1 MFFTPSPLVSIRL
14 TLRPTHIPGHR
25 TLPEG
30 RPLLGNRLI
39 VTVLDGALAMVPEP
53 REDLALPPVGEFVFV
68 LDPPCGGTDVF
79 QGRFKFPF
87 RVILFIQDRVAV
99 HLLHEVVVGLE
110 RFGDLTVSVDPD
122 RKAIDMSDRP
132 VVMGLHHHIRVV
144 ALGEGLYRLGDGVG
158 VALVKETA
166 VPVVRVDDRP
176 VVGVGDL
183 TLSEPGALSQKSSTS
198 LGVLDAAWLFQ
209 MRRLS
214 PHAVVG
220 YGHRVMRRRALDGV
234 AMAACIARRLD
245 HRLGRD
251 ARRPPATR
259 FVQLCTG
266 LLFARGRRT
275 VTSWLRGCGMG
286 RDYKRYYYLLGS
298 VGRKTPAIAR
308 ALLRILLKRLPG
320 DGAGTPLVFA
330 IDDSPTKRYG
340 PHVEGAGKHHNPT
353 PGPAGSKFL
362 YGHVW
367 VCLARLVRHPL
378 WGAIALPIVSHLYIR
393 AKDVGWMAAYYG
405 WQFHTKLE
413 LAAAQIEWLVQQ
425 LGPNRPPIWVVTD
438 GAYAKRPFLKRV
450 LAAGVTVISRLRCD
464 AALWSLPVV
473 VDPGQKRG
481 RGRPPKYG
489 KNRID
494 LAKRAAQTR
503 GWQTGLFSLYGRLV
517 VKKYKTF
524 LATYKPVGGVIR
536 VVLVREPDRWVAYFS
551 TDPDLSVASILE
563 TVADRSAL
571 EQVFHDVKEVHGAGQ
586 QQLRHVWANV
596 GAWNLIG
603 WWHTLVELW
612 AWDRPQSR
620 LRDRSDSPWDKPER
634 RPSHANR
641 CQELR
646 REALQEEYSSLP
658 SVAGLRPKIRRFIQ
672 RHAPGRMRLTV
683 LGKCRSR
690 LQGQMP
696 SSGIIWHGKECRT
709 TRGAPKRRSAKN
721 RTFASR
727 SEGGGQ
733 CPVAT
738 EIDAERPLPGLRVP
752 TAVPRPSGS
761 GG

>member
-1 MFFTPSPLVSIRL
+1 METQWLPVSLVVWI
-14 TLRPTHIPGHR
+14 T
-25 TLPEG
+25 
-30 RPLLGNRLI
+30 
-39 VTVLDGALAMVPEP
+39 ALA
-53 REDLALPPVGEFVFV
+53 
-68 LDPPCGGTDVF
+68 GT
-79 QGRFKFPF
+79 
-87 RVILFIQDRVAV
+87 
-99 HLLHEVVVGLE
+99 
-110 RFGDLTVSVDPD
+110 
-122 RKAIDMSDRP
+122 
-132 VVMGLHHHIRVV
+132 
-144 ALGEGLYRLGDGVG
+144 
-158 VALVKETA
+158 
-166 VPVVRVDDRP
+166 
-176 VVGVGDL
+176 
-183 TLSEPGALSQKSSTS
+183 
-198 LGVLDAAWLFQ
+198 LDARQ
-209 MRRLS
+209 Q
-214 PHAVVG
+214 V
-220 YGHRVMRRRALDGV
+220 
-234 AMAACIARRLD
+234 
-245 HRLGRD
+245 
-251 ARRPPATR
+251 R
-259 FVQLCTG
+259 FVALCTG

-275 VTSWLRGCGMG
+275 VASWLRACGAG

-298 VGRKTPAIAR
+298 VGRKALAIAGV
-308 ALLRILLKRLPG
+308 LLRILLKRLPG
-320 DGAGTPLVFA
+320 DGPGTPLVFA

-353 PGPAGSKFL
+353 PGPAGSPFL

-450 LAAGVTVISRLRCD
+450 LGAGVTVISRLRCD
-464 AALWSLPVV
+464 AALWSLPPV
-473 VDPGQKRG
+473 VDPGQKKG

-489 KNRID
+489 KDRID
-494 LAKRAAQTR
+494 LARRAAQTR

-658 SVAGLRPKIRRFIQ
+658 SVAGLRPKIHRFIQ
-672 RHAPGRMRLTV
+672 RLMR
-683 LGKCRSR
+683 R
-690 LQGQMP
+690 
-696 SSGIIWHGKECRT
+696 
-709 TRGAPKRRSAKN
+709 
-721 RTFASR
+721 
-727 SEGGGQ
+727 
-733 CPVAT
+733 VA
-738 EIDAERPLPGLRVP
+738 
-752 TAVPRPSGS
+752 
-761 GG
+761 

>member
-1 MFFTPSPLVSIRL
+1 MLWLGRPQTHAKESRGWRRNGCRSRSSSGSPPWPGRSTPASRCGSSHSAPGCSLPAAAAPSPV
-14 TLRPTHIPGHR
+14 GC
-25 TLPEG
+25 
-30 RPLLGNRLI
+30 
-39 VTVLDGALAMVPEP
+39 ALW
-53 REDLALPPVGEFVFV
+53 R
-68 LDPPCGGTDVF
+68 
-79 QGRFKFPF
+79 
-87 RVILFIQDRVAV
+87 
-99 HLLHEVVVGLE
+99 
-110 RFGDLTVSVDPD
+110 
-122 RKAIDMSDRP
+122 
-132 VVMGLHHHIRVV
+132 
-144 ALGEGLYRLGDGVG
+144 
-158 VALVKETA
+158 
-166 VPVVRVDDRP
+166 
-176 VVGVGDL
+176 
-183 TLSEPGALSQKSSTS
+183 
-198 LGVLDAAWLFQ
+198 
-209 MRRLS
+209 
-214 PHAVVG
+214 
-220 YGHRVMRRRALDGV
+220 
-234 AMAACIARRLD
+234 
-245 HRLGRD
+245 
-251 ARRPPATR
+251 
-259 FVQLCTG
+259 
-266 LLFARGRRT
+266 
-275 VTSWLRGCGMG
+275 G

-298 VGRKTPAIAR
+298 VGRKALAIAGV
-308 ALLRILLKRLPG
+308 LLRILLKRLPG
-320 DGAGTPLVFA
+320 DGPGTPLVFA

-353 PGPAGSKFL
+353 PGPAGSPFL

-367 VCLARLVRHPL
+367 VCLARLVRHSL
-378 WGAIALPIVSHLYIR
+378 WGAIALPILSHLYIR

-425 LGPNRPPIWVVTD
+425 LGPDHPPIWVVTD
-438 GAYAKRPFLKRV
+438 GAYVKRPFLKRV

-464 AALWSLPVV
+464 AALWSLPPV
-473 VDPGQKRG
+473 VDPGQKKG

-489 KNRID
+489 KDRID
-494 LAKRAAQTR
+494 LARRAAQTR

-658 SVAGLRPKIRRFIQ
+658 SVGGLRPKIRRFIQ
-672 RHAPGRMRLTV
+672 RLMR
-683 LGKCRSR
+683 R
-690 LQGQMP
+690 
-696 SSGIIWHGKECRT
+696 
-709 TRGAPKRRSAKN
+709 
-721 RTFASR
+721 
-727 SEGGGQ
+727 
-733 CPVAT
+733 VA
-738 EIDAERPLPGLRVP
+738 
-752 TAVPRPSGS
+752 
-761 GG
+761 

>member
-1 MFFTPSPLVSIRL
+1 MESQWLPVSLVVWI
-14 TLRPTHIPGHR
+14 T
-25 TLPEG
+25 
-30 RPLLGNRLI
+30 
-39 VTVLDGALAMVPEP
+39 ALA
-53 REDLALPPVGEFVFV
+53 
-68 LDPPCGGTDVF
+68 GT
-79 QGRFKFPF
+79 
-87 RVILFIQDRVAV
+87 
-99 HLLHEVVVGLE
+99 
-110 RFGDLTVSVDPD
+110 
-122 RKAIDMSDRP
+122 
-132 VVMGLHHHIRVV
+132 
-144 ALGEGLYRLGDGVG
+144 
-158 VALVKETA
+158 
-166 VPVVRVDDRP
+166 
-176 VVGVGDL
+176 
-183 TLSEPGALSQKSSTS
+183 
-198 LGVLDAAWLFQ
+198 LDARQQA
-209 MRRLS
+209 
-214 PHAVVG
+214 
-220 YGHRVMRRRALDGV
+220 
-234 AMAACIARRLD
+234 
-245 HRLGRD
+245 
-251 ARRPPATR
+251 R

-503 GWQTGLFSLYGRLV
+503 GWQTGLFFLYGRLV

-658 SVAGLRPKIRRFIQ
+658 SVAGLRQKSAGSFSASCAGSHEADSSGKVQQGVTAVENGQMLALDDAGLLAEQRDGQFALGVEFQDTLGSDRQLRLAEVEPAGDRQEPRGLLGFGEQGAQDHPVVGADGRGPIRAAGGVLVERAGAPDVRTGAMDLGVIDSRDMVAVPDSPRGSGNQPSQAPGDAVLVPGAVLGEGFQGFPGGGLLQSQDRLGDSVFLDVQ
-672 RHAPGRMRLTV
+672 RHGGNP
-683 LGKCRSR
+683 LGEAVEAAA
-690 LQGQMP
+690 GEGP
-696 SSGIIWHGKECRT
+696 
-709 TRGAPKRRSAKN
+709 
-721 RTFASR
+721 
-727 SEGGGQ
+727 SEGLQQGLPDGPGEFSLGHDASPVSGQ
-733 CPVAT
+733 LGLSPPGKFRPGDAT
-738 EIDAERPLPGLRVP
+738 FQYGTPAQLLWSFSWKLLYKEAGRFDR
-752 TAVPRPSGS
+752 
-761 GG
+761 